1 MTLKTTFAANDL
13 YNKVFL
19 GFMVTLGILFA
30 LVILMACLYRLQKR
44 AHAQVLQTK
53 KELKRIS
60 LQKNYD
66 DSSASRKNKGG
77 EDGSDVQLSD

>member
-1 MTLKTTFAANDL
+1 MTVRTTFAANDL

-30 LVILMACLYRLQKR
+30 LVILMACLYRMQKR

-60 LQKNYD
+60 LQKNFEDNY
-66 DSSASRKNKGG
+66 SRKNKGG
-77 EDGSDVQLSD
+77 EDGSEVQLSD